1 MNAPRRKPEPPQPPH
16 RARAP
21 RFLLPVQ
28 TWLLRHAQAA
38 LGALGRF
45 LSAPLA
51 AVTSLMVVAAA
62 AALPALL
69 YILVENAERL
79 LASWEGTGSL
89 TVFLKTEVSDDAARK
104 LARQI
109 EKHADVDAVQVVGR
123 KEGLAEFRRL
133 SGFGTAL
140 DALGDNPFPAVLVV
154 RARPSAA
161 EAGRTAALAEEL
173 GKLPEAEVAQFDL
186 DWVKRL
192 LGLTA
197 LAERATAVLATLLA
211 VGVLFVI
218 GNTLRL
224 EIRARREE
232 IEITALVGGTAGFIR
247 RPFLYWGFWL
257 GLLGGLLG
265 WVLAE
270 IALAFL
276 DGPASHLASLYGS
289 AFALSGGG
297 FRLFAGMVGGGALIG
312 LAGAWLAVFRLLEIA
327 QPE

>member
-1 MNAPRRKPEPPQPPH
+1 M
-16 RARAP
+16 RAP
-21 RFLLPVQ
+21 RFLVPLQ

-51 AVTSLMVVAAA
+51 AVTSLMVVAVA

-69 YILVENAERL
+69 YLLVENTERL

-89 TVFLKTEVSDDAARK
+89 TVFLKTEISDDAARK
-104 LARQI
+104 LAKQV
-109 EKHADVDAVQVVGR
+109 EKHADVAAVQVVGR

-133 SGFGTAL
+133 SGFGAAL

-154 RARPSAA
+154 RAKPSAA

-186 DWVKRL
+186 DWVARL
-192 LGLTA
+192 LGFTA
-197 LAERATAVLATLLA
+197 LAERAVWILTTLLA
-211 VGVLFVI
+211 AGVLFVI

-224 EIRARREE
+224 EIRARHEE

-247 RPFLYWGFWL
+247 RPFLYWGAWL

-265 WVLAE
+265 WLLAVVS
-270 IALAFL
+270 LAFL
-276 DGPASHLASLYGS
+276 DGPASYLASLYGS
-289 AFALSGGG
+289 GFALTSGGFG
-297 FRLFAGMVGGGALIG
+297 LFATMVGGGALLG
-312 LAGAWLAVFRLLEIA
+312 FAGAWLAVLRLLEVA
-327 QPE
+327 QPD